1 MCECGHDIDRHC
13 DGLGRCDGQSYD
25 SEYGTFRC
33 LCPAYIKENQ

>member
-1 MCECGHDIDRHC
+1 MCECGHDINRH
-13 DGLGRCDGQSYD
+13 CDGQSYD

>member
-13 DGLGRCDGQSYD
+13 DGLGRCAGESYD